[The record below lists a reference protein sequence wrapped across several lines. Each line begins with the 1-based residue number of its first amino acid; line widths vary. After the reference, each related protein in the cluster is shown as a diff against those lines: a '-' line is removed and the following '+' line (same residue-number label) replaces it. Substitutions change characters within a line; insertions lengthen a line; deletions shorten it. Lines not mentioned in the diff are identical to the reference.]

1 MKDYKP
7 DTNQSIIYIVRSI
20 LEKSEIY
27 IGKTNRQFSKRKQEH
42 LDEARKGDGTKF
54 HNALINTGFANWEW
68 EILEI
73 CERAKEFDIEKK
85 YIDKFSASNIN
96 LLNTASIKKVQNSS
110 SVLQPIVKRTP
121 NSNTNSDLFRRE
133 AGILKPVINLVTGKK
148 YKSLTDASETE
159 NEAKSS
165 IRISCNTGAMLKNNS
180 RFAWLD
186 LDNKP
191 ILNTGHSSEK
201 VIGLSARK
209 VKNLITGKLFK
220 NTYEAAKEHNVSH
233 TAIHSNASG
242 KSYLVKKKWV
252 FCYLDDSRDEILNK
266 KHSVGLDKLKD
277 KNSIKYI
284 VWHINDLKMENLYKF
299 ENLESLSNGLY
310 LKGTSH
316 VKSVCEGK
324 RTHVEHWR
332 VAFADN
338 EGNPVLKKKHHQVA
352 KRVIRQVICLDDEK
366 IFQSLSEAGSNY
378 QLNSGQI
385 GKCAAGKAK
394 SVRWNGKRLRF
405 AYVDKKGKPLLMAI
419 HNEILDTRGKQR
431 LMHIHS
437 GQIFNSLTAFCRK
450 TGVSQKRAK
459 KFLAGEKVDLMGHE
473 FIVLKD

>member
-165 IRISCNTGAMLKNNS
+165 IRIS
-180 RFAWLD
+180 
-186 LDNKP
+186 
-191 ILNTGHSSEK
+191 
-201 VIGLSARK
+201 
-209 VKNLITGKLFK
+209 
-220 NTYEAAKEHNVSH
+220 
-233 TAIHSNASG
+233 
-242 KSYLVKKKWV
+242 
-252 FCYLDDSRDEILNK
+252 
-266 KHSVGLDKLKD
+266 
-277 KNSIKYI
+277 
-284 VWHINDLKMENLYKF
+284 
-299 ENLESLSNGLY
+299 
-310 LKGTSH
+310 
-316 VKSVCEGK
+316 
-324 RTHVEHWR
+324 
-332 VAFADN
+332 
-338 EGNPVLKKKHHQVA
+338 
-352 KRVIRQVICLDDEK
+352 
-366 IFQSLSEAGSNY
+366 
-378 QLNSGQI
+378 
-385 GKCAAGKAK
+385 
-394 SVRWNGKRLRF
+394 
-405 AYVDKKGKPLLMAI
+405 
-419 HNEILDTRGKQR
+419 
-431 LMHIHS
+431 
-437 GQIFNSLTAFCRK
+437 
-450 TGVSQKRAK
+450 
-459 KFLAGEKVDLMGHE
+459 
-473 FIVLKD
+473 